1 MTRKFIASVC
11 MLRALLLCTD
21 ASAVQTVTRVFKDLG
36 VEVETSTNLEAA
48 IDQITAHKFD
58 AIMVDDPGGRILA
71 RP

>member
-1 MTRKFIASVC
+1 MYAQ
-11 MLRALLLCTD
+11 ALLL
-21 ASAVQTVTRVFKDLG
+21 ARMLRQFRTVTRVFKDLG

-58 AIMVDDPGGRILA
+58 AIMVDDSGRILA